1 MNTYTQPSNLL
12 DQRHT
17 SFASLIHPANYTTA
31 YHPNSLGHLFHH
43 LAEQTVNWLTAGAM
57 PRISRTTKNGAE
69 VWRVYDPTSNQTL
82 YFAQEN
88 ALRVWMEERYN
99 H

>member
-31 YHPNSLGHLFHH
+31 YHPNSLGHLFRH

-57 PRISRTTKNGAE
+57 PRISRTTKNGGE

-88 ALRVWMEERYN
+88 SLRVWMEERYN

>member
-1 MNTYTQPSNLL
+1 MNSYTQPSNLL
-12 DQRHT
+12 DQHRV
-17 SFASLIHPANYTTA
+17 SFESLISPTNYTTV
-31 YHPNSLGHLFHH
+31 YHPNSLGQLFRH
-43 LAEQTVNWLTAGAM
+43 LAEKTVNWLTAGAM
-57 PRISRTTKNGAE
+57 PRISKITQNGAE

-82 YFAQEN
+82 HFAQEN